1 MKIGRI
7 FSLSLFVLLVACSQ
21 QKSYSVQTLPNGK
34 EIKII
39 GVTKASFTEGD
50 TALILAYETDLSLED
65 KVELLRE
72 AKEIWPTFKVN
83 VEKSGLNAAAIQA
96 TKTTKTS
103 PFTSTA
109 KQYTFV
115 YTKNSSGQWKLGDNP

>member
-1 MKIGRI
+1 MKISRM
-7 FSLSLFVLLVACSQ
+7 FFLSLFVFLVACSQ
-21 QKSYSVQTLPNGK
+21 QPFSVQTLPNGK
-34 EIKII
+34 EVKII
-39 GVTKASFTEGD
+39 GVTKAYFTEGD

-65 KVELLRE
+65 KGELLRE
-72 AKEIWPTFKVN
+72 AKEIWPTFRVN
-83 VEKSGLNAAAIQA
+83 VEQYGLNAAAIQA

-115 YTKNSSGQWKLGDNP
+115 YTKNSSGQWELGDNP